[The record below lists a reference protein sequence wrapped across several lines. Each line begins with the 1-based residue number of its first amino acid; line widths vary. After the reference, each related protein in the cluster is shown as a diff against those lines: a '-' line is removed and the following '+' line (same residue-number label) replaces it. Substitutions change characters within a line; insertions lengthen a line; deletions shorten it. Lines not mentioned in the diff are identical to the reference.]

1 MNGSNA
7 CRAGYRDII
16 ERLLTQHV
24 GELKQYADLR
34 DKTVFD
40 RQSDSYLLVREGWD
54 KGRRVH
60 AVITHLEIIDGKIR
74 VQEDWIEHGIAAE
87 LEEAGVPKSDIV
99 LGFQPPYVR
108 PYTEIRSSLIGE
120 RSRRLPFV
128 RL

>member
-1 MNGSNA
+1 MDQVEQ
-7 CRAGYRDII
+7 YRNII

-34 DKTVFD
+34 DKTAFD

-60 AVITHLEIIDGKIR
+60 AVITHLEIIAGKIW

-108 PYTEIRSSLIGE
+108 PYTEYAAA
-120 RSRRLPFV
+120 
-128 RL
+128 

>member
-1 MNGSNA
+1 MDKVEQ
-7 CRAGYRDII
+7 YRNII

-24 GELKQYADLR
+24 GELKQYTDLR

-40 RQSDSYLLVREGWD
+40 RQSDSYLLLREGWD
-54 KGRRVH
+54 KGRRAH
-60 AVITHLEIIDGKIR
+60 AVITHLEIIAGKIW

-108 PYTEIRSSLIGE
+108 PYTEYAAA
-120 RSRRLPFV
+120 
-128 RL
+128 